1 MQQIAKAKVA
11 KAKEQKR
18 KQDNISMSRK
28 KDNKLQILEL
38 TDIAYATAM
47 FTMYKEI

>member
-1 MQQIAKAKVA
+1 
-11 KAKEQKR
+11 
-18 KQDNISMSRK
+18 MSRK

-47 FTMYKEI
+47 FTSIKRYKTSWKISVYKN